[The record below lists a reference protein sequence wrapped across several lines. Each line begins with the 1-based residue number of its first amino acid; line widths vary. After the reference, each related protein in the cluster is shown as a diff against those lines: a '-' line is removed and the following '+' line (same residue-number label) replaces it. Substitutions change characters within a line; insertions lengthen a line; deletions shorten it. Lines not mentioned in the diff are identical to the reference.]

1 MTIQFPRTISAI
13 SRRRFLSTA
22 ARRAS
27 ATIAM
32 PYLSRA
38 ADRPLM
44 THGVQSG
51 DVGADGGVVWARADR
66 PSQMMVEVAT
76 TESFADARALPPI
89 AALPES
95 DFTAK
100 MLLENLPAGQDIFYR
115 VRFRDLSHTDISSE
129 PVIGRF
135 RTAPADRR
143 DVSFVWGGDV
153 AGQGWGINPDD
164 GGMVTFAAMRKHQP
178 DFLLHS
184 GDTIYADGIISAEV
198 KLPDGKI
205 WKNVTIPEKAKVAET
220 LDEFRAAHKYNFL
233 DDNVRAF
240 NAEVP
245 IFVQWDDHEVTNN
258 WSPSKQLPAT
268 YKERDITL
276 LAARAARAFHEM
288 YPIRE
293 SIVEPGRV
301 YRTLNYGPHLDV
313 FMLDERSYRGPNG
326 PNQQTA
332 YGPDSYFI
340 GPDQL
345 AWLKRA
351 LLNSRATWKVIASD
365 MPLSLVVYDDAVN
378 KKGSEAFAQGDGPPR
393 GRELEI
399 ADLLRFIK
407 TSGVVNTVWLTADV
421 HYTAAHYYNPDKAQ
435 FQRFRAVLGIRLRSP
450 ACRNLRAER
459 TRQQLRPR
467 GEILQGAGSGPAEPA
482 AIGRDAVLRSRQDRR
497 QVRADDCDLAGSRRY
512 GAVVDDARSQAG
524 IAKSANDAASR
535 RSASALDDRACPTSQ
550 QGLQRVGRIGF
561 GQPRPAGKGR
571 GKTDVGAISGDEDKR
586 NLQCLQPFGNRKAF
600 FAGQTDIEQRE
611 IRGAVGN
618 QVERSRHI
626 SRCSHRFTPKPRIA
640 SSKSSAMIGSSSTI
654 STSSGMPS

>member
-1 MTIQFPRTISAI
+1 MTTKETRAISRAL

-22 ARRAS
+22 A
-27 ATIAM
+27 ATGAGAFGVMAM

-38 ADRPLM
+38 ADRPQI

-76 TESFADARALPPI
+76 SDSFRNARVLPPI

-115 VRFRDLSHTDISSE
+115 VRFRDLSHTDVSSE
-129 PVIGRF
+129 PVVGRF

-164 GGMVTFAAMRKHQP
+164 GGMFTFATMRKHQP

-184 GDTIYADGIISAEV
+184 GDTIYADGIIASEV
-198 KLPDGKI
+198 KLADGKV
-205 WKNVTIPEKAKVAET
+205 WKNVTVPEKAKVAET

-258 WSPSKQLPAT
+258 WSASKQLPAA
-268 YKERDITL
+268 YKERDISL
-276 LAARAARAFHEM
+276 LAARAGRAFHEM
-288 YPIRE
+288 YPMRE

-326 PNQQTA
+326 PNLQTA
-332 YGPDSYFI
+332 YGPDSYFL

-365 MPLSLVVYDDAVN
+365 MPLSIIVYDDAPN

-407 TSGVVNTVWLTADV
+407 TSGVTNTVWLTADV
-421 HYTAAHYYNPDKAQ
+421 HYAAAHYYNPDKAQ
-435 FQRFRAVLGIRLRSP
+435 FQDFEPFWEFV
-450 ACRNLRAER
+450 
-459 TRQQLRPR
+459 
-467 GEILQGAGSGPAEPA
+467 SGPLHAGTFGPNELDNTFGPEVRFIKA
-482 AIGRDAVLRSRQDRR
+482 PGLDKQNLPPSAGMQFFGHVKIDGATGQMTVTLRD
-497 QVRADDCDLAGSRRY
+497 RAD
-512 GAVVDDARSQAG
+512 V
-524 IAKSANDAASR
+524 
-535 RSASALDDRACPTSQ
+535 ALWSTTLD
-550 QGLQRVGRIGF
+550 
-561 GQPRPAGKGR
+561 
-571 GKTDVGAISGDEDKR
+571 
-586 NLQCLQPFGNRKAF
+586 
-600 FAGQTDIEQRE
+600 
-611 IRGAVGN
+611 
-618 QVERSRHI
+618 
-626 SRCSHRFTPKPRIA
+626 PKL
-640 SSKSSAMIGSSSTI
+640 G
-654 STSSGMPS
+654 